1 MTQQYTPN
9 QIAAMLANPQYR
21 GQAEQYLSSTFGR
34 IAPQASERTYTLRG
48 MTSSDDNGALINQT
62 PYYTDQSI
70 SSWYGAGD
78 WTAGREGRFAG
89 TQAPTG
95 DFMAIMSGQGDEFS
109 PGFQTTGYTVDLTPD
124 FRDERGYGRYVGTY
138 DAQGNLTGTTFQRRN
153 LSQGWLGDNMG
164 TWGPLLVGGLAA
176 LGAGGFLPGMTGG
189 EAAAAGSGST
199 AAGAAGGAGGSLP
212 SLGGIDL
219 ASAGAV
225 NLPGGTTAMM
235 AGAKPA
241 AFMGAGGFLGGLTP
255 AAGSAAGGWLSNLLP
270 GGVKATDVAKLTPL
284 LGGVGGAPSAPNVP
298 VQDTGEAAL
307 QDSIGKIN
315 SLFGDRSGLYDQVR
329 KDVYDLQASRLGE
342 RREDTLRKLRFGAA
356 RTGLTGGSVD
366 VSNKG
371 LEQREFGRALMD
383 ASNTAQGRADEMRAN
398 DEKTRLNLIAQMR
411 SGLGSADATQS
422 ALATMQDNLT
432 AARNDQRFD
441 AIDAYSGAVAPAIER
456 FGVQQG
462 RARANEDYGR
472 IYRSPSS
479 YTGTLTR

>member
-1 MTQQYTPN
+1 MTPEEI
-9 QIAAMLANPQYR
+9 IAALRAQYA
-21 GQAEQYLSSTFGR
+21 GGVGPVQQAVDPYDGR
-34 IAPQASERTYTLRG
+34 
-48 MTSSDDNGALINQT
+48 
-62 PYYTDQSI
+62 QS
-70 SSWYGAGD
+70 
-78 WTAGREGRFAG
+78 
-89 TQAPTG
+89 
-95 DFMAIMSGQGDEFS
+95 
-109 PGFQTTGYTVDLTPD
+109 GYAD
-124 FRDERGYGRYVGTY
+124 
-138 DAQGNLTGTTFQRRN
+138 
-153 LSQGWLGDNMG
+153 
-164 TWGPLLVGGLAA
+164 VGGLRLNFDPNTGSYYSGLTELTTDPSGRPGMYVGDFGPDGSLQGVRWKEDRTSWTDRALSIAPALVLAA
-176 LGAGGFLPGMTGG
+176 AAAGAGGFLPGTGG
-189 EAAAAGSGST
+189 EAAASGST

-284 LGGVGGAPSAPNVP
+284 MGGMGGAPSAPNVP

-329 KDVYDLQASRLGE
+329 KDVYDLQSSRLGE